1 MEHSGAT
8 SWSLY
13 VDADAATK
21 SALSALGH
29 LKLNDVKMLS
39 TWRKSTL
46 QQHTDS
52 EYTRAP
58 YVDDMQ

>member
-1 MEHSGAT
+1 
-8 SWSLY
+8 
-13 VDADAATK
+13 
-21 SALSALGH
+21 
-29 LKLNDVKMLS
+29 VKMLS